1 MPLVLARSSAYI
13 VRFTERK
20 SMWRPE
26 TAGWSIR
33 MSQVGWRPTTV
44 TGLLSGTSV
53 TMAPSRLTT
62 ILAPTSFAPEARGG
76 RARRAQLVVHLDDAL
91 DAARDRLAI

>member
-1 MPLVLARSSAYI
+1 
-13 VRFTERK
+13 
-20 SMWRPE
+20 
-26 TAGWSIR
+26 
-33 MSQVGWRPTTV
+33 MSHVGWRPTTV

-91 DAARDRLAI
+91 DAARDRLAIAQLVGAVDDPLEHDAPLGAVHHDAGGGGALVT